1 MADINLQ
8 MTQRNAG
15 NTAWDNLN
23 PKTKAANVIMAD
35 ASTVED
41 SVTTVEDS
49 VTTVED
55 SVTTHLVESAT
66 IVIIKKNIS
75 ILTTSWVNDTGTSGF
90 WYYEIRDTDV
100 TADSVVDVNVHL
112 ADLENASDV
121 KPVTQ
126 SFAGTYRLYADA
138 QPTVDLTADVRITN
152 SIGGVA

>member
-1 MADINLQ
+1 

-41 SVTTVEDS
+41 SVTS
-49 VTTVED
+49 
-55 SVTTHLVESAT
+55 
-66 IVIIKKNIS
+66 IVIIKRDIS
-75 ILTTSWVNDTGTSGF
+75 ILTTSWVDDTGTSGF
-90 WYYEIRDTDV
+90 WYYEISDTDV
-100 TADSVVDVNVHL
+100 TADSFVDVNVHL

-138 QPTVDLTADVRITN
+138 QPAADLTADVRITN

>member
-35 ASTVED
+35 TSTVED
-41 SVTTVEDS
+41 SVTA
-49 VTTVED
+49 
-55 SVTTHLVESAT
+55 HLVESAS
-66 IVIIKKNIS
+66 IVIIKKDIS

-100 TADSVVDVNVHL
+100 TADSFVDVNIQL

-121 KPVTQ
+121 ISVTQ
-126 SFAGTYRLYADA
+126 SFAGTYRLYAAA
-138 QPTVDLTADVRITN
+138 QPTVDLLTADVRITN